1 MSMPNYDWIK
11 LYDGDP
17 LLVPL
22 RLAVGVLGVALLALV
37 LGLR

>member
-22 RLAVGVLGVALLALV
+22 RLTVGVLAVALLALV

>member
-1 MSMPNYDWIK
+1 MSMPSYDWTK

-22 RLAVGVLGVALLALV
+22 RLTVGVLAAALLALM